1 MTPEAFTELIASI
14 SRRIEGKPLDKG
26 LEHQLNAE
34 FPPDGEA
41 FRGVF
46 DACRD
51 AVAAGWMCNREGGG
65 IKYGRVIKPGVAT
78 HGFSVDV
85 VEMED
90 VKGPHH
96 RHPNGEIDMIM
107 PLTAGATFDG
117 RGAGW
122 LVYGPD
128 SAHSPSVSEGK
139 ALVLYLLPQG
149 AIEFTKN

>member
-1 MTPEAFTELIASI
+1 MPLDISPLACIMLPARADRPKALTTPVGPSIRRTSMTPEAFTELIASI

-78 HGFSVDV
+78 NGFSVDV
-85 VEMED
+85 GPMAD
-90 VKGPHH
+90 VKGSHH
-96 RHPNGEIDMIM
+96 RTP
-107 PLTAGATFDG
+107 
-117 RGAGW
+117 
-122 LVYGPD
+122 
-128 SAHSPSVSEGK
+128 
-139 ALVLYLLPQG
+139 
-149 AIEFTKN
+149 